1 MAPAYGYGL
10 MRNIVKLSLLLLVIT
25 GMTAFMRAQQPVP
38 PPAPANQTFSDTQ
51 LDQILGPIALYP
63 DPLIAQILPASTFPT
78 QIVLADRYIVGGGD
92 PNQLEQQAWDP
103 SVQAVARYPDVLKW
117 MDTNLGQTTELGQA
131 FLNQQPAVMASIQ
144 RLRAT
149 ASKLGNLQTTSQQQ
163 VTTDDGNIEIDP
175 VDAQQM
181 YVPVYQPDQ
190 VYDDE
195 AAGSPFITFGI
206 GYPFGYWM
214 DNDFDWGN
222 GNLIY
227 WNQGY
232 SRPANWWHGSRGQ
245 RNNGNTSV
253 WHRSNRSNEAAMNRG
268 DRGWAQGA
276 PSSGMTR
283 QEQARQNPQQDIR
296 ANTVPRPASSPVEHT
311 APFNRPEADAALI
324 GSQSTH
330 EARIYSDRGQQSM
343 RAFAPS
349 AQASH
354 PQAALHSAPAFSG
367 GGGHPG
373 GGGVGGGSHAGGG
386 GGGHAGGGG
395 GGHH

>member
-1 MAPAYGYGL
+1 
-10 MRNIVKLSLLLLVIT
+10 MRNIFKLSLLLFVIT
-25 GMTAFMRAQQPVP
+25 GTTVAVLAQVPAP
-38 PPAPANQTFSDTQ
+38 PPAPANQSLSDAQ

-63 DPLIAQILPASTFPT
+63 DPLIAEILPASTFPT

-92 PNQLEQQAWDP
+92 PNQLAQQPWDA

-117 MDTNLGQTTELGQA
+117 LDTNLDQTTELGQA
-131 FLNQQPAVMASIQ
+131 FLNQQPEVMASIQ

-149 ASKLGNLQTTSQQQ
+149 ASKLGNLQTTAQQQ
-163 VTTDDGNIEIDP
+163 VTNDGSDIEIDP
-175 VDAQQM
+175 ADSQQM
-181 YVPVYQPDQ
+181 YVPIYQPDQ

-195 AAGSPFITFGI
+195 ADGSPYITFGI

-232 SRPANWWHGSRGQ
+232 SRPSNWWRGSRGQ

-253 WHRSNRSNEAAMNRG
+253 WHRSNRSDGNATYRG
-268 DRGWAQGA
+268 DRGWTHEA
-276 PSSGMTR
+276 PSPAVTR
-283 QEQARQNPQQDIR
+283 QEQARQSPQQDSR
-296 ANTVPRPASSPVEHT
+296 ANTIPRPASSPGEHS
-311 APFNRPEADAALI
+311 APFNRPEANAALI

-330 EARIYSDRGQQSM
+330 EARTYSDRGQQSM

-349 AQASH
+349 APASR
-354 PQAALHSAPAFSG
+354 PQAAFHSEPASG
-367 GGGHPG
+367 GGSHAG
-373 GGGVGGGSHAGGG
+373 GGGGGGHAGGG

>member
-1 MAPAYGYGL
+1 
-10 MRNIVKLSLLLLVIT
+10 
-25 GMTAFMRAQQPVP
+25 
-38 PPAPANQTFSDTQ
+38 
-51 LDQILGPIALYP
+51 
-63 DPLIAQILPASTFPT
+63 
-78 QIVLADRYIVGGGD
+78 
-92 PNQLEQQAWDP
+92 
-103 SVQAVARYPDVLKW
+103 

-283 QEQARQNPQQDIR
+283 QEQALSLIHISCRVEFAAHRRIDCPTFSIVSEANLASVLAHVSDAMVLMNCILPVSYTHLDVYKRQPKNDIG
-296 ANTVPRPASSPVEHT
+296 
-311 APFNRPEADAALI
+311 PEPKILRTHIEINVI
-324 GSQSTH
+324 GH
-330 EARIYSDRGQQSM
+330 
-343 RAFAPS
+343 
-349 AQASH
+349 
-354 PQAALHSAPAFSG
+354 
-367 GGGHPG
+367 
-373 GGGVGGGSHAGGG
+373 
-386 GGGHAGGGG
+386 
-395 GGHH
+395 